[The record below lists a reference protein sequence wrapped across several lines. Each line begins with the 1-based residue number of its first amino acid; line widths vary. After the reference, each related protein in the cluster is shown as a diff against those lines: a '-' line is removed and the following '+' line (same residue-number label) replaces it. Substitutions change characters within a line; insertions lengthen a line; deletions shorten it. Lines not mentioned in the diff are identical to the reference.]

1 MYSPFKS
8 HLGQSWLGSVVLWG
22 KPMGTHFVVGGI
34 YHDLNGNET
43 FSLVCPSSGEL
54 PYVMDEGVKHYFKLI
69 WQNAHLYR
77 VEADYTLSLVALSP
91 EAVQCGIAAPES
103 VTPNLDL
110 MERLRSVIKLA

>member
-1 MYSPFKS
+1 
-8 HLGQSWLGSVVLWG
+8 
-22 KPMGTHFVVGGI
+22 MGTHFVLGGV
-34 YHDLNGNET
+34 YHDLNGNKM
-43 FSLVCPSSGEL
+43 FSLVWPSSGEL

-69 WQNAHLYR
+69 WQIAHLYR